1 MDEGVGWWVL
11 GPKEAWFGNPVYQKK
26 KGYDNACIS
35 EWEELL
41 KFKDQ
46 GREFA
51 NFWRSLE
58 QFVKGQNN
66 FC

>member
-51 NFWRSLE
+51 NFWRSIE
-58 QFVKGQNN
+58 
-66 FC
+66 